1 MYTLTFESPD
11 TPQKQFSVADN
22 VQVIPVANYARRA
35 DVFHKTGISF
45 LTRFLDI
52 SNIYEP
58 IESCD
63 AAAYPI
69 FPAERK
75 RGIFFTIAGFIVDLE
90 AIARFCRGSTWN
102 VGDVT
107 IV

>member
-1 MYTLTFESPD
+1 
-11 TPQKQFSVADN
+11 
-22 VQVIPVANYARRA
+22 VANYARRA
-35 DVFHKTGISF
+35 DIFDETGISF
-45 LTRFLDI
+45 LTRFLGF

-69 FPAERK
+69 FRAKRK
-75 RGIFFTIAGFIVDLE
+75 RGIFFAIAGFIVDLE
-90 AIARFCRGSTWN
+90 AIAIFCRSSIWN
-102 VGDVT
+102 VGNVT